1 MQLQSYTSYIQKLLP
16 ACSVRD
22 PHLLLEALTH
32 KSFATE
38 STRPMLHNQRL
49 EFLGDSV
56 LGLVIA
62 SELYK
67 DHADFDEAQLTLWKI
82 SLVREENL
90 YDVAKEIGLHNI
102 ILIGKGEEKK
112 QGRDNPAILGDCLEA
127 LIGYVYLDLGFE
139 AAATFVLQYVYSKK
153 HTIALVGS
161 KSWKS
166 LLQEKLQAQYKQL
179 PVYINEEMER
189 DDKLNYVKY
198 KSTVVLGDKRL
209 GVGYGSSKKRAEEEA
224 AKLIVEKL

>member
-1 MQLQSYTSYIQKLLP
+1 
-16 ACSVRD
+16 
-22 PHLLLEALTH
+22 
-32 KSFATE
+32 
-38 STRPMLHNQRL
+38 MLHNQRL

-127 LIGYVYLDLGFE
+127 LIGYVYLDL
-139 AAATFVLQYVYSKK
+139 
-153 HTIALVGS
+153 
-161 KSWKS
+161 
-166 LLQEKLQAQYKQL
+166 
-179 PVYINEEMER
+179 
-189 DDKLNYVKY
+189 
-198 KSTVVLGDKRL
+198 
-209 GVGYGSSKKRAEEEA
+209 
-224 AKLIVEKL
+224 